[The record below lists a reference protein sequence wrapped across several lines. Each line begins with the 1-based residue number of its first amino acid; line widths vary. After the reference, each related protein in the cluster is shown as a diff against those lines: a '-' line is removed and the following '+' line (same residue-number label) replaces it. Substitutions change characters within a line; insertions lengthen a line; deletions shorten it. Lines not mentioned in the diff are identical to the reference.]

1 MSQENVEVIRGLQ
14 PAPDVD
20 VAALFRD
27 RAAWAALME
36 TVAPLMHEDF
46 KAGVRTGFDTEPQF
60 VSGPDG
66 LRSVW
71 LDWLEPWESYRTE
84 ITDVI
89 EVDDERVLVLSR
101 DYGRSAGSNSEVR
114 LFGSGLWT
122 VLDGKVAAAEFM
134 PRDDALKAVGLSE

>member
-1 MSQENVEVIRGLQ
+1 MSQENVELVRGLQ

-46 KAGVRTGFDTEPQF
+46 KAGVRTGFDAEPQF

-134 PRDDALKAVGLSE
+134 TRDDALKAVGLAE